1 MSLFPHVWNT
11 LYFLFLTV
19 TIHFF
24 PKIFKIAHGFNIFSL
39 IFVNCVTTQGRLK
52 KKYRLKGPYVKLVTW
67 LRPACSAENE
77 WEPFFVHFCHLVLSG
92 KLPKTLS
99 VLSVA
104 PSRTAT
110 ERRTLPDSQ
119 LRAPDWLFCAR
130 PALSWLESDFQ
141 STTKIRLN
149 CMSLTL
155 AQNLHLQWVKSSLYL
170 LKKPSG

>member
-52 KKYRLKGPYVKLVTW
+52 KKYRLKGPHVKLVTW

-77 WEPFFVHFCHLVLSG
+77 NEWEPFFVHFCSEEIFLSFLPPRPLRYVAEDSVGPVGRAVSNSDCTPDIAWQPTARSWLVI
-92 KLPKTLS
+92 
-99 VLSVA
+99 
-104 PSRTAT
+104 
-110 ERRTLPDSQ
+110 
-119 LRAPDWLFCAR
+119 CAR

-149 CMSLTL
+149 
-155 AQNLHLQWVKSSLYL
+155 WVWH
-170 LKKPSG
+170 